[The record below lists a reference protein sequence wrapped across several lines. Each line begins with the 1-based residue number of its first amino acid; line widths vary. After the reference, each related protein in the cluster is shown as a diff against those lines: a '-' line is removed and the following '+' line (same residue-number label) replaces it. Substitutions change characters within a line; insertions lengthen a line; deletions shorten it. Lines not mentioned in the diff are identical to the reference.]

1 MPTKSPAPTETTN
14 DKKTAEV
21 SGKQLTESSASRE
34 AVFDI
39 FRRWGY
45 LQATL
50 DPLGQYLP
58 PEPFPTPA
66 PDGPDAQEA
75 RRYYCGSIGAEF
87 MHIPS
92 PEKRAWI
99 QQRLEDPAR
108 PEGNGNIAAGPGP
121 GLISRKRILSDL
133 IRADLFEQVI
143 QQRYLGTKRFSLEGL
158 TVLIPFLDQLFTTA
172 AENGVTRS
180 VFAMSHRGRLN
191 VMVNT
196 VGRKSKEI
204 FSKFED
210 VNPETT
216 MGGGDVKYH
225 MGATGDFTT
234 ANGKTVALH
243 LASNPSHLEAA
254 DPVIMGRARARQ
266 DRALASGDAT
276 GPKQI
281 LPMII
286 HGDAAFAGQ
295 GIWAETLNLATI
307 DGFSVGGTIQVI
319 VNNLLGFTANPEESN
334 SSRFASDLAKR
345 LPIPI
350 FHVNSEDPEAVVRI
364 AALAADYRNA
374 FASDVVIDLIGY
386 RRHGHSEV
394 DDPTVTQPRR
404 YALIKDHA
412 PLFKIYAQKLGAD
425 ITPEVTAVQ
434 QELLEAQRAAAK
446 SDAKEDR
453 EAKKSEAMAT
463 KKIGGFGAFV
473 MKRLHSL
480 PDYWNNYCGGP
491 LSPNDNP
498 ITGLDAAEISALT
511 HKLTHAPDDFHVHP
525 KVAKLLEQ
533 RSEMGN
539 NKRPID
545 YGFAELLAYASLLKN
560 GTPVRLSGQ
569 DSQRGT
575 FNQRHSV
582 LIDTETEVR
591 WSPLSNIAPNQGR
604 WQVYNSILSE
614 AAVLGYEYGYAR
626 DYPEALVLWEAQFGD
641 FANGAQIIIDQF
653 LAAGEAKWGLLS
665 GVVLLLPHGYEGQ
678 GPEHSSARIERYLQ
692 LAAQQNMMITQPS
705 TAAQYFHL
713 LRRQAMRKWRK
724 PLIVFTPKS
733 MLRHADAMSTVPDFS
748 AQRFQPVLPD
758 TTVTNAVRLLLCSGK
773 IGHNLRVERAKRKID
788 DVAILFV
795 DELYPWP
802 EADLSAAIAQH
813 SNAKEIVWVQEEPAN
828 MGALNYVMPR
838 LRKLAGNRAVLSVKR
853 TASASP
859 ATGSPKAHEL
869 EEKTLIDLA
878 FGL

>member
-1 MPTKSPAPTETTN
+1 MPTKSPAAPESLTN
-14 DKKTAEV
+14 
-21 SGKQLTESSASRE
+21 GKPSTESTLPRE

-45 LQATL
+45 LQASL

-92 PEKRAWI
+92 AERRAWI
-99 QQRLEDPAR
+99 QERLEDPTR
-108 PEGNGNIAAGPGP
+108 LDAGPGP
-121 GLISRKRILSDL
+121 GIIDQKRILSDL

-158 TVLIPFLDQLFTTA
+158 TVLTPFLDQLFTTA
-172 AENGVTRS
+172 AENGVNRS

-196 VGRKSKEI
+196 VGRSAKEI

-210 VNPETT
+210 VSPETT

-225 MGATGDFTT
+225 MGATGDFLT

-254 DPVIMGRARARQ
+254 DPVIMGRARARI
-266 DRALASGDAT
+266 DRAEARGDADAT
-276 GPKQI
+276 KQI

-364 AALAADYRNA
+364 AAIAADYRNA
-374 FASDVVIDLIGY
+374 FNSDVVIDLIGY

-404 YALIKDHA
+404 YALIKDHP
-412 PLFKIYAQKLGAD
+412 PLFKIYAQKLNAD
-425 ITPEVTAVQ
+425 ITAEVAAVQ
-434 QELLEAQRAAAK
+434 QEFLEAQRAATK
-446 SDAKEDR
+446 SDAKDEKA
-453 EAKKSEAMAT
+453 AKKA
-463 KKIGGFGAFV
+463 GGYSAFV

-480 PDYWNNYCGGP
+480 PDYWNNYAGGP
-491 LSPNDNP
+491 LSPSDNP
-498 ITGLDAAEISALT
+498 VTGLDAAEISALT
-511 HKLTHAPDDFHVHP
+511 DKLTHAPEGFHVHT
-525 KVAKLLEQ
+525 KVEKLLAQ
-533 RSEMGN
+533 RIEMGA

-545 YGFAELLAYASLLKN
+545 YGFAELLAYASLLKS

-591 WSPLSNIAPNQGR
+591 WSPLSHISPNQAR
-604 WQVYNSILSE
+604 WQVYNSMLSE

-733 MLRHADAMSTVPDFS
+733 MLRHPDAMSTVPDF
-748 AQRFQPVLPD
+748 AVDKFQPVLSD
-758 TTVTNAVRLLLCSGK
+758 TSVTNAQRILVCSGK

-802 EADLSAAIAQH
+802 EANLSAAIAQH
-813 SNAKEIVWVQEEPAN
+813 PNATEIVWVQEEPAN